1 MKSDATGKPS
11 GTDLDKLRALADE
24 DIALDEDMPYDPND
38 PAAVEAFWKNAVVTP
53 GGGVAAT
60 LAALRRARGP
70 ARKPRKTQ
78 LTVRYSPEV
87 VAYFKA
93 TGKGWQAR
101 MDAALKEWIA
111 QHSG

>member
-1 MKSDATGKPS
+1 MKSDVTGNPS
-11 GTDLDKLRALADE
+11 GTNLAKLLALADE
-24 DIALDEDMPYDPND
+24 DIALDDDTPYEPND
-38 PAAVEAFWKNAVVTP
+38 PAAVEAFWRDATVTP
-53 GGGVAAT
+53 GGGVQAT

-70 ARKPRKTQ
+70 GQKPPKTQ

-93 TGKGWQAR
+93 TGKGWQGR

-111 QHSG
+111 QRSG

>member
-1 MKSDATGKPS
+1 MPTNTKPKTTLPPLS
-11 GTDLDKLRALADE
+11 PECIAAALEAAPDVAEEE
-24 DIALDEDMPYDPND
+24 DQVD
-38 PAAVEAFWKNAVVTP
+38 WSRAVVTP
-53 GGGVAAT
+53 GGGVDAT

-70 ARKPRKTQ
+70 GQKPRKTQ

>member
-1 MKSDATGKPS
+1 MKSDVTGKPS
-11 GTDLDKLRALADE
+11 GTDLDKLRALADA
-24 DIALDEDMPYDPND
+24 DIAIDDETPYDPND
-38 PAAVEAFWKNAVVTP
+38 PAAVETFWRAATVTP

-60 LAALRRARGP
+60 LAALHRARGP
-70 ARKPRKTQ
+70 GQKPRKTQ

-101 MDAALKEWIA
+101 MDAALREWIA
-111 QHSG
+111 RRSG

>member
-1 MKSDATGKPS
+1 MKSDVTGKPL
-11 GTDLDKLRALADE
+11 GTDLEKLRALADE
-24 DIALDEDMPYDPND
+24 DIVIDAETSYDPTD
-38 PAAVEAFWKNAVVTP
+38 PSTVDAFWQNAVVTP
-53 GGGVAAT
+53 GGGVQAT
-60 LAALRRARGP
+60 VAALRRARGP
-70 ARKPRKTQ
+70 SQKPRKTQ

-101 MDAALKEWIA
+101 MDEALKEWIA

>member
-1 MKSDATGKPS
+1 MPTNAKPKTTLPPFS
-11 GTDLDKLRALADE
+11 PECIAAALEAAPDVAEEE
-24 DIALDEDMPYDPND
+24 DQVD
-38 PAAVEAFWKNAVVTP
+38 WSRTVVTP
-53 GGGVAAT
+53 GGGVDAT

-70 ARKPRKTQ
+70 SQKPRKTQ

-111 QHSG
+111 QRSG

>member
-1 MKSDATGKPS
+1 MRTNTKPKTTLPPFS
-11 GTDLDKLRALADE
+11 PECIAAALEAAPDVAEEE
-24 DIALDEDMPYDPND
+24 DQVD
-38 PAAVEAFWKNAVVTP
+38 WSRAVVTP
-53 GGGVAAT
+53 GGGVDAT

-70 ARKPRKTQ
+70 GQKPRKTQ

>member
-1 MKSDATGKPS
+1 MKSDVTGKPS
-11 GTDLDKLRALADE
+11 GTDLAKLRALADA
-24 DIALDEDMPYDPND
+24 DIAINAEMPYDPTD
-38 PAAVEAFWKNAVVTP
+38 PAAVEAFWRNAVVTP

-70 ARKPRKTQ
+70 AQKPRKTQ

-93 TGKGWQAR
+93 TGKGWQSR

>member
-1 MKSDATGKPS
+1 MPTNAKPKTTLPPFS
-11 GTDLDKLRALADE
+11 PECIAAALEAAPDVAEEE
-24 DIALDEDMPYDPND
+24 DHVD
-38 PAAVEAFWKNAVVTP
+38 WSRAVVTP
-53 GGGVAAT
+53 GGGVDAT

-70 ARKPRKTQ
+70 SQKPRKTQ

>member
-1 MKSDATGKPS
+1 MPTNTKPKTTLPPFS
-11 GTDLDKLRALADE
+11 PECIAAALEAAPDVAEEE
-24 DIALDEDMPYDPND
+24 DQVD
-38 PAAVEAFWKNAVVTP
+38 WSRAVVTP
-53 GGGVAAT
+53 GGGVDAT

-70 ARKPRKTQ
+70 GQKPRKTQ

>member
-1 MKSDATGKPS
+1 MKSDVTGKPS
-11 GTDLDKLRALADE
+11 GPNLAKLRALADA

-38 PAAVEAFWKNAVVTP
+38 PAAVEAFWNHAVVTP
-53 GGGVAAT
+53 GGGVEAT

-70 ARKPRKTQ
+70 SQTPRKLQ

-93 TGKGWQAR
+93 TGKGWQGR

>member
-1 MKSDATGKPS
+1 
-11 GTDLDKLRALADE
+11 
-24 DIALDEDMPYDPND
+24 
-38 PAAVEAFWKNAVVTP
+38 
-53 GGGVAAT
+53 
-60 LAALRRARGP
+60 
-70 ARKPRKTQ
+70 Q

-111 QHSG
+111 QRSG